1 MANMITP
8 APSAQQEALLERVRL
23 KPSGAIIVEAVAGS
37 GKTTTLRQVCNLL
50 ASMGRKPEEV
60 MYMAFSQKMAREMTS
75 KLAGLASVKTTYSI
89 GLSAITKGLGK
100 RVAVNQKKALA
111 LRDHLDSFPHVRA
124 MADGE
129 RMEYKADMI
138 RLLEFA
144 LMGLVQPTLEGTEA
158 LLDHYGLDYSP
169 AQTQPVLEALLE
181 ATKRLAIT
189 GKREIT
195 FADMIGLPGVMGWYP
210 KTYPVILVD
219 EAQDLSPAQLHIA
232 LGSLAPG
239 GLAIFVGD
247 RAQAIFGFAGAGC
260 DSIDRIIEA
269 TGAETFPLSVTF
281 RCPTSHVD
289 LARRMVPEITPAP
302 GAGTG
307 IVEILNRE
315 RAAEEIRRGDL
326 VICRRTA
333 PVVSMAFTLIGK
345 GIKAKVVGRKIG
357 EGLVALARKVAGKV
371 PMVQFPDQ
379 IDQYDAK
386 MSGVLANKPSRLQT
400 LRDQLRC
407 LSVIYTSN
415 VPDTLPGLVAAIEAI
430 FEESEDEITG
440 EVVLSTIHRAKGLE
454 ADRVFLLDADRVRI
468 PSPLEWQAQ
477 QEANLHYVAL
487 TRSKEALYLVP

>member
-219 EAQDLSPAQLHIA
+219 EAQDLSPAQLCPRRA
-232 LGSLAPG
+232 GDLCRGPCPG
-239 GLAIFVGD
+239 
-247 RAQAIFGFAGAGC
+247 
-260 DSIDRIIEA
+260 
-269 TGAETFPLSVTF
+269 
-281 RCPTSHVD
+281 D
-289 LARRMVPEITPAP
+289 LRV
-302 GAGTG
+302 
-307 IVEILNRE
+307 
-315 RAAEEIRRGDL
+315 RRGGM
-326 VICRRTA
+326 R
-333 PVVSMAFTLIGK
+333 
-345 GIKAKVVGRKIG
+345 
-357 EGLVALARKVAGKV
+357 
-371 PMVQFPDQ
+371 
-379 IDQYDAK
+379 
-386 MSGVLANKPSRLQT
+386 
-400 LRDQLRC
+400 
-407 LSVIYTSN
+407 
-415 VPDTLPGLVAAIEAI
+415 
-430 FEESEDEITG
+430 
-440 EVVLSTIHRAKGLE
+440 
-454 ADRVFLLDADRVRI
+454 
-468 PSPLEWQAQ
+468 
-477 QEANLHYVAL
+477 
-487 TRSKEALYLVP
+487 